1 MENYHKSSLLAI
13 LIGILPL
20 IFELSSNIWHGDNG
34 FFIISAAYG
43 LILLLL
49 TLSIEIEDLDQ
60 WFAEK
65 ALSYLSVFLTLTAI
79 LNKIEIL
86 SFTEV
91 GSLYRLAIIAYMGTL
106 YFLDRHFNTKNLV
119 LLFLNLNILAQ
130 LSIRSGT
137 ILILIVAV
145 LTFIFYVIRVI
156 VTFSEQ
162 LRPFLLCVY
171 LIVLLVSLVWYTP
184 EFTDFVFKNLSWN
197 IEAISLL
204 LEILGAIVYIKIK
217 SHLNVNSYLILGTLL
232 FLIINE
238 GSLIITESNVI
249 NTSYLVL
256 KLSNF
261 LCK

>member
-1 MENYHKSSLLAI
+1 M
-13 LIGILPL
+13 
-20 IFELSSNIWHGDNG
+20 
-34 FFIISAAYG
+34 
-43 LILLLL
+43 
-49 TLSIEIEDLDQ
+49 
-60 WFAEK
+60 
-65 ALSYLSVFLTLTAI
+65 
-79 LNKIEIL
+79 NKIEIL

-171 LIVLLVSLVWYTP
+171 LIVLLVSLVWLHT
-184 EFTDFVFKNLSWN
+184 
-197 IEAISLL
+197 
-204 LEILGAIVYIKIK
+204 
-217 SHLNVNSYLILGTLL
+217 
-232 FLIINE
+232 
-238 GSLIITESNVI
+238 
-249 NTSYLVL
+249 
-256 KLSNF
+256 
-261 LCK
+261 